1 MADQTPT
8 WLSDSVGGSA
18 PAVHQDAIESV
29 PIDDAVAA
37 PAAAA
42 ASAPEVDQKDLPHVI
57 LMMRLANM
65 GAAVALIA
73 CAVRTIRLGTGMIT
87 MTPAVKD
94 TMALPRF
101 WYCARRFL
109 RAY

>member
-18 PAVHQDAIESV
+18 PAMQQDAIESV

-37 PAAAA
+37 SGVDGSAA
-42 ASAPEVDQKDLPHVI
+42 ASAPEADEKDLPHVI

-65 GAAVALIA
+65 GAAVALVT
-73 CAVRTIRLGTGMIT
+73 CAVRMYTR
-87 MTPAVKD
+87 
-94 TMALPRF
+94 
-101 WYCARRFL
+101 
-109 RAY
+109 

>member
-18 PAVHQDAIESV
+18 PAVPQDAIESV
-29 PIDDAVAA
+29 PIDDVAA
-37 PAAAA
+37 ASSGGALEV
-42 ASAPEVDQKDLPHVI
+42 ASAPEAEEKDLPHVI

-65 GAAVALIA
+65 GAACALIA
-73 CAVRTIRLGTGMIT
+73 CAVRTKGTIMI
-87 MTPAVKD
+87 AVYCY

-109 RAY
+109 RG